1 MERSNFTFYES
12 FAAAA
17 KRIKKKSE
25 RCDFYDAIVSYALY
39 GEEQDME
46 NMPDM
51 VAIAI
56 ELIKPNLDSSRRKAE
71 NGKQSG
77 KPKANGKQTESKN
90 DFAFANGE
98 SKNDFASAD
107 DESKNDFASPDD
119 ENKKEKEIEKEI
131 ENKKENEKEIEGES
145 EGETRKAAKKK
156 RDVFEEFAASDKE
169 LLKAL
174 RDFEQMRVKIK
185 KPLTDRAKEMII
197 DKLKTFPPDQWVQI
211 LEQSVMHDWQGL
223 FGLKSEKKYSPND
236 FRNISN
242 AKPDVFLSP
251 AERKRMLAGHV

>member
-46 NMPDM
+46 SMPDM

-71 NGKQSG
+71 NGKQGG

-98 SKNDFASAD
+98 SKT
-107 DESKNDFASPDD
+107 DFASPDG
-119 ENKKEKEIEKEI
+119 ESKKEKEIEIEI
-131 ENKKENEKEIEGES
+131 ENKKEIEGES
-145 EGETRKAAKKK
+145 EGETRKAVKKK

-185 KPLTDRAKEMII
+185 KPLTDRAKEMVI

-223 FGLKSEKKYSPND
+223 FELKSEKKYSPND